1 MLPTFNINKITTATT
16 IPFFQPISGFS
27 NEGYRDF
34 CLNNT
39 RATNTNEHFPDKS
52 GVPIKW
58 YLLISVNRWS
68 RIGFALDLKKK
79 PKQSKTNKKS
89 PWKQT

>member
-39 RATNTNEHFPDKS
+39 RATNTNEHFPDKVEFPLNGIYWFQS
-52 GVPIKW
+52 TDEAELV
-58 YLLISVNRWS
+58 LL
-68 RIGFALDLKKK
+68 
-79 PKQSKTNKKS
+79 
-89 PWKQT
+89 